1 MSLKLRTMIIKLP
14 KIFDFA
20 IRIEIGK
27 TIMRINIEPDGQ
39 FLNVNINS
47 EN

>member
-20 IRIEIGK
+20 IRIRSWK
-27 TIMRINIEPDGQ
+27 DNY
-39 FLNVNINS
+39 
-47 EN
+47 ENKH